1 MMRILY
7 LDLDALRPD
16 HLGAYGYHRNT
27 SPNIDSIAAEGV
39 RFDNCYTSDA
49 PCLPSRTAVMSGRFG
64 IHTGVNAHGGTA
76 ADMRREGVSR
86 GFHDILGQESL
97 PAFLKKAGMRTVSIS
112 PFAERHGAWTF
123 NAGFSEVYNT
133 GRCGLE
139 SAEEVTPVVLDWISR
154 NAKQDNWFLHINYW
168 DPHTPYR
175 APEEFGNPFEN
186 EALPSWLSEEVVS
199 SHLEKDGPCSL
210 GNIDMF
216 VRPGYPRQ
224 PDKVHDMEGVHRI
237 IDGYDCAVR
246 YMDSHI
252 GMLFDALRNEGVMD
266 DLAIII
272 SADHGENLGEL
283 GIYCEHGT
291 ADHATCRVPMII
303 RWPGCKQGHVDE
315 DLHYQLDLAPT
326 LAELMSKPA
335 AASWDGSSLAPG
347 ILRGENCPQPYL
359 VITQCAHVCQR
370 GIRFGDYLYIRTYHT
385 GHFDIQNEMLFNL
398 KQDPH
403 EQNNLAETHPEL
415 CREAVYLLNEWHDQ
429 MMNTMPYTEDPLWVV
444 MKEGGPLHARDY
456 LQWRSHAR

>member
-1 MMRILY
+1 M
-7 LDLDALRPD
+7 
-16 HLGAYGYHRNT
+16 
-27 SPNIDSIAAEGV
+27 
-39 RFDNCYTSDA
+39 
-49 PCLPSRTAVMSGRFG
+49 
-64 IHTGVNAHGGTA
+64 
-76 ADMRREGVSR
+76 SR

-315 DLHYQLDLAPT
+315 DLHLST
-326 LAELMSKPA
+326 
-335 AASWDGSSLAPG
+335 GSRSYPCG
-347 ILRGENCPQPYL
+347 I
-359 VITQCAHVCQR
+359 
-370 GIRFGDYLYIRTYHT
+370 
-385 GHFDIQNEMLFNL
+385 NE
-398 KQDPH
+398 
-403 EQNNLAETHPEL
+403 
-415 CREAVYLLNEWHDQ
+415 
-429 MMNTMPYTEDPLWVV
+429 
-444 MKEGGPLHARDY
+444 
-456 LQWRSHAR
+456 